1 MIHDDDQITVQMLKL
16 TKNAVISAP
25 NKKIIFVFGKIVVFY
40 LIIKSVKFIYM
51 QYTITI
57 VLKFISKESPKN
69 TTD

>member
-1 MIHDDDQITVQMLKL
+1 MIHGDDQITVQMLKL

-40 LIIKSVKFIYM
+40 LTKSVKFIYI
-51 QYTITI
+51 QYTITV

>member
-1 MIHDDDQITVQMLKL
+1 MIHGDDQITVQMLKL
-16 TKNAVISAP
+16 TKNAVISAQ

-40 LIIKSVKFIYM
+40 LIKSVKFIYI

>member
-1 MIHDDDQITVQMLKL
+1 MIHGDDQITVQMLKL

-40 LIIKSVKFIYM
+40 LIKSVKFIYI

>member
-25 NKKIIFVFGKIVVFY
+25 NKKIKFVFGKIVVFY
-40 LIIKSVKFIYM
+40 LIKSVKFIYI

>member
-1 MIHDDDQITVQMLKL
+1 MIHGDDQITVQMLKL

-40 LIIKSVKFIYM
+40 LIKSVKFIYI
-51 QYTITI
+51 QYTFTI

>member
-1 MIHDDDQITVQMLKL
+1 MIHGDDQITVQMLKL

-40 LIIKSVKFIYM
+40 LIKSVKFIYI
-51 QYTITI
+51 QYTITV

>member
-1 MIHDDDQITVQMLKL
+1 MIHGDDQITVQMLIL

-40 LIIKSVKFIYM
+40 LIKSVKFIYI
-51 QYTITI
+51 QYTITV